1 MTNTLNNVELRR
13 LNSAPELRMEQELRE
28 DGSTQRY
35 ISGYAVV
42 FEQYSRIF
50 YDYFCSDDEWVEIIS
65 RNAFANTDMSD
76 VVMVVDHSH
85 DAGDVLARSRNG
97 EGTLKITVDDV
108 GVKFRFAVPDTTVGR
123 DITQL
128 IERGDISEC
137 SFAFW
142 VKADEWRYGVSFG
155 DKKMD
160 EHRILEVEKLA
171 DLSIVMR
178 GAYPTTSVGI
188 DERAIVRAMR
198 DAQRPAPKAT
208 GMSVELAKA
217 IASI

>member
-42 FEQYSRIF
+42 FEQYSKVVG
-50 YDYFCSDDEWVEIIS
+50 DKWVEIIS

-76 VVMVVDHSH
+76 VVMVVDHSKN
-85 DAGDVLARSRNG
+85 AGDVLARSRNG
-97 EGTLKITVDDV
+97 KGTLEITVDEV

-123 DITQL
+123 DIVQL

-137 SFAFW
+137 SFGFW
-142 VKADEWRYGVSFG
+142 VKADEWRYNVSLG
-155 DKKMD
+155 GKMVK
-160 EHRILEVEKLA
+160 ERRILEVKKLA

-178 GAYPTTSVGI
+178 GGYPSTSLVI
-188 DERAIVRAMR
+188 EKRA
-198 DAQRPAPKAT
+198 
-208 GMSVELAKA
+208 MSVELAKA

>member
-42 FEQYSRIF
+42 FEQYSRSF
-50 YDYFCSDDEWVEIIS
+50 YDEWVEIIS

-85 DAGDVLARSRNG
+85 NAGDVLARSRNG
-97 EGTLKITVDDV
+97 KGTLEITVDEV

-123 DITQL
+123 DIAQL

-137 SFAFW
+137 SFGFW
-142 VKADEWRYGVSFG
+142 VKADEWRYNVNFG
-155 DKKMD
+155 GKMVK
-160 EHRILEVEKLA
+160 ERRILEVKKLA
-171 DLSIVMR
+171 DLSIVLR
-178 GAYPTTSVGI
+178 GSYPSTSLVI
-188 DERAIVRAMR
+188 DDRAMR
-198 DAQRPAPKAT
+198 DAHRQMPKAT

>member
-13 LNSAPELRMEQELRE
+13 LNTTPELRMEQELRE

-42 FEQYSRIF
+42 FEQYSRSF
-50 YDYFCSDDEWVEIIS
+50 YDEWVEIIS

-85 DAGDVLARSRNG
+85 SAGDVLARSRNG
-97 EGTLKITVDDV
+97 EGTLEITIDEV

-123 DITQL
+123 DIAQL

-142 VKADEWRYGVSFG
+142 VKADQWRYDVVVNG
-155 DKKMD
+155 KKMD
-160 EHRILEVEKLA
+160 ERRILEVEKLA
-171 DLSIVMR
+171 EDR
-178 GAYPTTSVGI
+178 KSV
-188 DERAIVRAMR
+188 V
-198 DAQRPAPKAT
+198 
-208 GMSVELAKA
+208 
-217 IASI
+217 

>member
-1 MTNTLNNVELRR
+1 MKSTLNNIELRR
-13 LNSAPELRMEQELRE
+13 INSSPELRMESVVRE
-28 DGSTQRY
+28 DGSTERY

-42 FEQYSRIF
+42 FEQYSRSF
-50 YDYFCSDDEWVEIIS
+50 YDEWVEIIS
-65 RNAFANTDMSD
+65 RDAFANTDMSD

-85 DAGDVLARSRNG
+85 SAGDVLARSRNG
-97 EGTLKITVDDV
+97 VGTLDISIDEV

-123 DITQL
+123 DIALL

-142 VKADEWRYGVSFG
+142 VKADEWRYGVGFG
-155 DKKMD
+155 DKTMD
-160 EHRILEVEKLA
+160 ERRILEVAKLA

-188 DERAIVRAMR
+188 DERAMVNDMREEKRRLYNTPAM
-198 DAQRPAPKAT
+198 
-208 GMSVELAKA
+208 SIELAEA
-217 IASI
+217 IINI